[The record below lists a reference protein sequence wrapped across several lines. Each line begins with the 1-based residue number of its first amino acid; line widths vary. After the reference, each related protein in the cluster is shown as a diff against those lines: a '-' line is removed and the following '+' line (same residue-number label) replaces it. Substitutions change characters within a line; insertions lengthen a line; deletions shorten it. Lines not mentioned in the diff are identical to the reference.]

1 MVQFK
6 AYHVYGGEG
15 RNARLFRSTTVEL
28 NRHPCIAHTAAHVK
42 RTVLYSPADPTRLS
56 TTRHISPP
64 DHTPPH
70 LSSQEAA
77 SATHS
82 TSESS

>member
-42 RTVLYSPADPTRLS
+42 RTVLYCG
-56 TTRHISPP
+56 
-64 DHTPPH
+64 
-70 LSSQEAA
+70 
-77 SATHS
+77 
-82 TSESS
+82 